1 MRRAQFTRQASLSSE
16 WGHSNRDRDRDRV
29 RNRLLQIHTYQ
40 MSTDSTAAACMY
52 VQVRSTCTPERSPR
66 SPHHPRPREGRG
78 AEYTNYP
85 TKSTNCQ
92 KQQHLYCETATQHKN
107 ATLRED
113 DALPPRHY
121 CEGSPLPPATKRQ
134 L

>member
-16 WGHSNRDRDRDRV
+16 WGHSNRDRDRV
-29 RNRLLQIHTYQ
+29 RNRLTYI
-40 MSTDSTAAACMY
+40 SDEYGLDCGSMY
-52 VQVRSTCTPERSPR
+52 VCTSTCTCTPERSPR
-66 SPHHPRPREGRG
+66 SPHHPRPRRGRG
-78 AEYTNYP
+78 TEYTNYP

-121 CEGSPLPPATKRQ
+121 CEGSPLPPATKHQ